1 MERILSLTENFSPWR
16 GHAVLFSVR
25 APESLDTWSLGCCTE
40 PLYSEVQ
47 PASQV
52 EA

>member
-1 MERILSLTENFSPWR
+1 MGRILSLTENFPPWR

-25 APESLDTWSLGCCTE
+25 APESPDTWNLGYCTE

-47 PASQV
+47 PASRV
-52 EA
+52 ET